1 MRADLR
7 VWAKKALE
15 KTKDNPGQATRWLAS
30 TSTKKE
36 NTKTRNLLLIL
47 GANDV
52 IRRFFGEQRASAM
65 SMAAGRVMA
74 NINSPDVSKRQ
85 AARMART
92 LFWDT
97 YTLYGM
103 QPISSATRPM
113 LLKSANQREVQARGD
128 LIYAKFERA
137 VAAKLKTNRVIVSRS
152 ITPKQ
157 MDELAARFK
166 IGN

>member
-15 KTKDNPGQATRWLAS
+15 KTNDDPSEATEWLA
-30 TSTKKE
+30 KNAARKE
-36 NTKTRNLLLIL
+36 NSKLRILIL
-47 GANDV
+47 NFGANYV
-52 IRRFFGEQRASAM
+52 IRRFFGEQRESAM

-74 NINSPDVSKRQ
+74 NINNPDVKKRQ

-103 QPISSATRPM
+103 QPISTATRPM
-113 LLKSANQREVQARGD
+113 LLKSASQREVQARGD

-137 VAAKLKTNRVIVSRS
+137 VAAKLKTNRVTVSRS

-157 MDELAARFK
+157 MDELAAKFK
-166 IGN
+166 VGN